1 MESAPMIEF
10 PCGSCGKLLK
20 AKLEYSGRRCKCT
33 KCNQSNIIPGT
44 RPGQEDQADEVDYR
58 LVQEEIPT
66 EPMVLRNFIRK
77 PGMDLVGVIRGF
89 LQVTA
94 ILLTVAV
101 SVLLFILVIS
111 IVKDVRLVAGIDRWT
126 MFGYVIGLWF
136 GGMVSLATAYLLSE
150 VVMELRSQHRY

>member
-1 MESAPMIEF
+1 MIEF

-101 SVLLFILVIS
+101 SAILSFILV
-111 IVKDVRLVAGIDRWT
+111 KDERLLTGMDRWT
-126 MFGYVIGLWF
+126 AFGYFIGLWL
-136 GGMVSLATAYLLSE
+136 GGMVSLATVFLLSE
-150 VVMELRSQHRY
+150 VVLALRSQQRSWA